1 MFTILPYLLC
11 NVYAESS
18 QAVCWWVIA
27 TDGTQAVWG
36 LLQIYGVYGSSH
48 SLFRL
53 AGSFYNPGPKAFT
66 DMKNENRCKFFQHI
80 YIPTNCWCII
90 THPVMPCSGC
100 VT

>member
-18 QAVCWWVIA
+18 QAVYWWVIA
-27 TDGTQAVWG
+27 TGGTQAVWG

-66 DMKNENRCKFFQHI
+66 DMKMRTDASSSNISI
-80 YIPTNCWCII
+80 YLRT
-90 THPVMPCSGC
+90 VGVS
-100 VT
+100 